1 MKKNKSNND
10 LNLSKGFDA
19 PPSTK
24 EEDLLNRWG
33 FAREI
38 YTIASRTPL
47 DWSVRIGI
55 YGSWGEGKTAIL
67 KFVNSI
73 AKGDNQIEV
82 WFNPWEYAT
91 PEEMWESFV
100 TIILKRLS
108 EAGVDIKKPSRQF
121 LRAKIFFKKIIR
133 KPVDAFGSLAQLDP
147 YASAGLPILK
157 SFLSFN
163 RKSLTKLQ
171 NFISDKRII
180 VLIDDLDR
188 ANPILVPQLLFAVKE
203 LLDLPS
209 MVFILAFDP
218 KVVNDVLYSNR
229 EDKGKD
235 YLDKIIDFP
244 KWLPKLDDKSLL
256 RLLQAESDKYLPFL
270 DFNYIQQ
277 IFPYLAKN
285 PRKLKQWL
293 RLFVGFEDE
302 IKRYNKEEINWTV
315 FLLVNLIK
323 IEFPNIFDLIFG
335 NKEIWDDLFTDRW
348 FGGTRRHS
356 NNLFRNSPDETE
368 NDPIYKQKIKE
379 ISAAVVLSNQEQTR
393 LLSIIEE
400 IVKLDNSFTSES
412 FLSYAYLTERPSVL
426 TWKEFNEVLTDYE
439 NNTSL
444 EELNSL
450 INPLIQKS
458 NYQESEILQALLLK
472 AVDYWNWSVGQASD
486 SVAGEKTKSHI
497 NDAILSLS
505 LIEKI
510 CFDKN
515 GFIGT
520 NSSLNVSHFSSIY
533 KTATK
538 WIHFTMP
545 AAVYLPIREK
555 EKQLL
560 VRICNESTADLI
572 ELLFFLKPWNVS
584 RSGVYSQLAEKE
596 LAEELSLILEK
607 RISVQ
612 LLDKL
617 KIDNWINSIF
627 VQESHLVEQY
637 ILLRKSSYF
646 WSSELRQ
653 KFLELL
659 CHRDSQ
665 KAITNNMYQFLSLI
679 DAAFL
684 SQGSIN
690 GITRIEDSILQDKE
704 LITEIWKCAFKDE
717 INPRMFKG
725 TEELKNELKNRC
737 DIGVPLPSWWERIK
751 QLVEEKSKQEQD

>member
-1 MKKNKSNND
+1 MKETKSNND
-10 LNLSKGFDA
+10 INIPKGYDA
-19 PPSTK
+19 PPNTK

-47 DWSVRIGI
+47 DLSVRIGI

-67 KFVNSI
+67 KFVNTI
-73 AKGDNQIEV
+73 AKKDNQIVV
-82 WFNPWEYAT
+82 WFNPWDYAT

-100 TIILKRLS
+100 ALILNKLN
-108 EAGVDIKKPSRQF
+108 EVGIDVKKPSRQF
-121 LRAKIFFKKIIR
+121 LKAKINVKKFLR
-133 KPVDAFGSLAQLDP
+133 RPVDAFGSLAQLDP

-157 SFLSFN
+157 NFLSFN
-163 RKSLTKLQ
+163 KKSLTKIQ
-171 NFISDKRII
+171 NFISGKRII

-209 MVFILAFDP
+209 MVFVLAFDP
-218 KVVNDVLYSNR
+218 NVINDVLYSNR
-229 EDKGKD
+229 KDKGKD
-235 YLDKIIDFP
+235 FLDKIIDFP
-244 KWLPKLDDKSLL
+244 KWLPKLKDKDLL
-256 RLLQAESDKYLPFL
+256 RLLQVESQKNLPFL

-277 IFPYLAKN
+277 VFPYLAKN

-293 RLFVGFEDE
+293 RLFIGFEDE

-323 IEFPNIFDLIFG
+323 TEFPNIFDLIFG
-335 NKEIWDDLFTDRW
+335 NKDIWDDLFTERW
-348 FGGTRRHS
+348 FGDSRRHS
-356 NNLFRNSPDETE
+356 NNLFRTSSDGTET
-368 NDPIYKQKIKE
+368 DPIYKQKIKE
-379 ISAAVVLSNQEQTR
+379 IFEAVNLSSQEQTQ
-393 LLSIIEE
+393 LLFIIED
-400 IVKLDNSFTSES
+400 IVKLDNSFASES

-426 TWKEFNEVLTDYE
+426 TWKEFNEVLINYK
-439 NNTSL
+439 NNTTL
-444 EELNSL
+444 AELNSL
-450 INPLIQKS
+450 LNPLIQKS
-458 NYQESEILQALLLK
+458 NYEELEILQAFLLK
-472 AVDYWNWSVGQASD
+472 AIDYWNWSLGQASD
-486 SVAGEKTKSHI
+486 ARAGEGTKNHT
-497 NDAILSLS
+497 NDALLSLN

-515 GFIGT
+515 GFVGS
-520 NSSLNVSHFSSIY
+520 NPFLDVSHFSYIY
-533 KTATK
+533 KTTTK

-545 AAVYLPIREK
+545 GDVYKPIREK

-560 VRICNESTADLI
+560 IKICKESTSDLI
-572 ELLFFLKPWNVS
+572 EILFFLRPWNVF
-584 RSGVYSQLAEKE
+584 RSGVYNQRSEKE

-607 RISVQ
+607 RISAQ
-612 LLDKL
+612 LLEKF

-627 VQESHLVEQY
+627 VQETHLVEQY
-637 ILLRKSSYF
+637 ILLRKSSYL

-659 CHRDSQ
+659 CNKDSQ

-679 DAAFL
+679 DAAFF

-704 LITEIWKCAFKDE
+704 LIIEIWKCAFKEE

-725 TEELKNELKNRC
+725 AEELKNELKKRC
-737 DIGVPLPSWWERIK
+737 DIDVPLPPWWDRIK
-751 QLVEEKSKQEQD
+751 QLVEDRAKQEQG

>member
-1 MKKNKSNND
+1 MKKTKSNND
-10 LNLSKGFDA
+10 PNLSKGFDA

-67 KFVNSI
+67 KFVNTI
-73 AKGDNQIEV
+73 ANEDNQIVV

-100 TIILKRLS
+100 ALILKKLS
-108 EAGVDIKKPSRQF
+108 EAGVNVKKPSRQF
-121 LRAKIFFKKIIR
+121 LSAKIFFKKIIR

-147 YASAGLPILK
+147 YANAGLPILK

-163 RKSLTKLQ
+163 RKSLIKLQ
-171 NFISDKRII
+171 NFITGKRII

-209 MVFILAFDP
+209 MVFVLAFDP
-218 KVVNDVLYSNR
+218 NVVNEVLYSNR
-229 EDKGKD
+229 KDKGKD
-235 YLDKIIDFP
+235 FLDKIIDFP
-244 KWLPKLDDKSLL
+244 KWLPKLKDKDLL
-256 RLLQAESDKYLPFL
+256 RLLQVESEKHLPFL

-277 IFPYLAKN
+277 VFPYLAKN

-302 IKRYNKEEINWTV
+302 VKRYNKEEINWNV

-323 IEFPNIFDLIFG
+323 IEFPNIFDLIFS
-335 NKEIWDDLFTDRW
+335 NKDIWDDLFTERW
-348 FGGTRRHS
+348 FGGSRREP
-356 NNLFRNSPDETE
+356 NNLYRASTAETE
-368 NDPIYKQKIKE
+368 TEPIYKQKIKE
-379 ISAAVVLSNQEQTR
+379 ISASADISNQEQAR
-393 LLSIIEE
+393 LLTIVEE

-412 FLSYAYLTERPSVL
+412 FLSYTYLTERPSAL
-426 TWKEFNEVLTDYE
+426 TWKEFNEVLINYE
-439 NNTSL
+439 NSSTL
-444 EELNSL
+444 EELNSFL
-450 INPLIQKS
+450 APLISKS
-458 NYQESEILQALLLK
+458 NYEESEILRAFLLK
-472 AVDYWNWSVGQASD
+472 AIDYWTWSLEQASD
-486 SVAGEKTKSHI
+486 ARAGEGTRNHT
-497 NDAILSLS
+497 NDAILSLN

-515 GFIGT
+515 GLIGS
-520 NSSLNVSHFSSIY
+520 NPFLDGSHFSSIY
-533 KTATK
+533 KAATR

-545 AAVYLPIREK
+545 EEVYKPIREK

-560 VRICNESTADLI
+560 IRTCSETTSDLI
-572 ELLFFLKPWNVS
+572 EILFFLKPWNVF
-584 RSGVYSQLAEKE
+584 RSGVYNQRAEKE
-596 LAEELSLILEK
+596 LAEELSYILEK

-612 LLDKL
+612 LLDKFN
-617 KIDNWINSIF
+617 IDNWIKTIF

-637 ILLRKSSYF
+637 ILFRKSSYF

-659 CHRDSQ
+659 CNKDSQ
-665 KAITNNMYQFLSLI
+665 KTITNNMYQFLSLI
-679 DAAFL
+679 DAAFF

-690 GITRIEDSILQDKE
+690 GIIRIEDSILQDKE
-704 LITEIWKCAFKDE
+704 LIIEIWKCAFKE
-717 INPRMFKG
+717 ELNPRMFKG
-725 TEELKNELKNRC
+725 VEELKNELKKKC
-737 DIGVPLPSWWERIK
+737 DIDVPLPPWWERIK
-751 QLVEEKSKQEQD
+751 QLVEDRSKQEQD

>member
-1 MKKNKSNND
+1 MRKGKSNNNF
-10 LNLSKGFDA
+10 NLPRGYDA

-24 EEDLLNRWG
+24 EDDLLNRWG
-33 FAREI
+33 FAREV

-67 KFVNSI
+67 KFVNTI
-73 AKGDNQIEV
+73 ANEDNQIVV

-100 TIILKRLS
+100 ALILKKLS

-133 KPVDAFGSLAQLDP
+133 KPVDSFGSLAQLDP

-171 NFISDKRII
+171 NFITGKRII

-209 MVFILAFDP
+209 MVFVLAFDP
-218 KVVNDVLYSNR
+218 NVVNEVLYSNR
-229 EDKGKD
+229 KDKGKD
-235 YLDKIIDFP
+235 FLDKIIDFP
-244 KWLPKLDDKSLL
+244 KWLPKLKDIDLL
-256 RLLQAESDKYLPFL
+256 RLLQVESNKHLPFL
-270 DFNYIQQ
+270 EFNYIQQ
-277 IFPYLAKN
+277 VFPYLAKN

-302 IKRYNKEEINWTV
+302 VKRYNKEEINWTV

-335 NKEIWDDLFTDRW
+335 NKAIWDDLFTERW
-348 FGGTRRHS
+348 FGGSRRQP
-356 NNLFRNSPDETE
+356 NNLYRASPAETE
-368 NDPIYKQKIKE
+368 TDPIYKQKVKE
-379 ISAAVVLSNQEQTR
+379 ISASVNLSNQEEAR
-393 LLSIIEE
+393 LLTIIEE

-426 TWKEFNEVLTDYE
+426 TWKEFNEVLIKYE
-439 NNTSL
+439 NNSTL
-444 EELNSL
+444 EELNSFL
-450 INPLIQKS
+450 VPLISKS
-458 NYQESEILQALLLK
+458 DYEESEILRAFLIK
-472 AVDYWNWSVGQASD
+472 SINYWTWSLEQASD
-486 SVAGEKTKSHI
+486 ARAGEGTRNHT
-497 NDAILSLS
+497 NDAVLSLN

-510 CFDKN
+510 SFDKN
-515 GFIGT
+515 GFVGS
-520 NSSLNVSHFSSIY
+520 NPFLDVSQFSSIY

-538 WIHFTMP
+538 WFHFTMP
-545 AAVYLPIREK
+545 EDIYLPIREK

-560 VRICNESTADLI
+560 IRICNETTSDLI
-572 ELLFFLKPWNVS
+572 EILFFLKPWNVF
-584 RSGVYSQLAEKE
+584 RDVVFHQKAEKD
-596 LAEELSLILEK
+596 LANELSYILEK

-612 LLDKL
+612 LLDKF

-646 WSSELRQ
+646 WSSELRR

-659 CHRDSQ
+659 CNKDSQ
-665 KAITNNMYQFLSLI
+665 KTITNNMYQFLSLI
-679 DAAFL
+679 DAAFF

-690 GITRIEDSILQDKE
+690 GIIRIEDSILQDKE
-704 LITEIWKCAFKDE
+704 LIIEIWKCAFKE
-717 INPRMFKG
+717 ELNPRMFKG
-725 TEELKNELKNRC
+725 SEELKNELKKRC
-737 DIGVPLPSWWERIK
+737 DIEVPLPPWWERIK
-751 QLVEEKSKQEQD
+751 QLVEGRAKQEQD

>member
-1 MKKNKSNND
+1 MKKNKSHNNF
-10 LNLSKGFDA
+10 NLSKGYDA

-67 KFVNSI
+67 KFVNTIS
-73 AKGDNQIEV
+73 KEDNQIFV
-82 WFNPWEYAT
+82 WFNPWEYTT

-100 TIILKRLS
+100 ALILKKLN
-108 EAGVDIKKPSRQF
+108 EAGVDVKKPYRQF
-121 LRAKIFFKKIIR
+121 LRAKISFKKLLR
-133 KPVDAFGSLAQLDP
+133 KPVDALGSLAQLDP

-163 RKSLTKLQ
+163 RKSLNKLQ
-171 NFISDKRII
+171 AFVSGKRII

-209 MVFILAFDP
+209 MVFVLAFDP
-218 KVVNDVLYSNR
+218 SVVNDVLYSNR
-229 EDKGKD
+229 KDKGKD

-244 KWLPKLDDKSLL
+244 KWLPKLDNKDLL
-256 RLLQAESDKYLPFL
+256 RLLQVESNKHLQFL

-277 IFPYLAKN
+277 VFPYLAKN

-302 IKRYNKEEINWTV
+302 INRYNKEEINWTV

-335 NKEIWDDLFTDRW
+335 NKEIWDDLFTERW
-348 FGGTRRHS
+348 FGGSRRQP
-356 NNLFRNSPDETE
+356 NNLFRTSSESNDTE
-368 NDPIYKQKIKE
+368 PIYKQRIKE
-379 ISAAVVLSNQEQTR
+379 ISATANLSNDEQNK

-426 TWKEFNEVLTDYE
+426 TWKEFNEVLINYE
-439 NNTSL
+439 NNTTL
-444 EELNSL
+444 DELNSL
-450 INPLIQKS
+450 LNPLIQKS
-458 NYQESEILQALLLK
+458 NYEELEILRSFLLK
-472 AVDYWNWSVGQASD
+472 AIDYWAWSLGQASD
-486 SVAGEKTKSHI
+486 ARAGEGTKNHT
-497 NDAILSLS
+497 NDAILSLN

-510 CFDKN
+510 SFDKN
-515 GFIGT
+515 GFVGT
-520 NSSLNVSHFSSIY
+520 NPFLDVSHFSSIY
-533 KTATK
+533 KTTTK

-545 AAVYLPIREK
+545 EDVYHPIREK

-560 VRICNESTADLI
+560 IKICNETSTDLI
-572 ELLFFLKPWNVS
+572 EILFFLKPWNVF
-584 RSGVYSQLAEKE
+584 RDVVFHQQEEKVLAN
-596 LAEELSLILEK
+596 ELSLILEK
-607 RISVQ
+607 RIAVQ
-612 LLDKL
+612 LLDKF
-617 KIDNWINSIF
+617 KIHNWVNSIF

-637 ILLRKSSYF
+637 ILFRKSSYF
-646 WSSELRQ
+646 WSSESRR

-659 CHRDSQ
+659 CNKESQ
-665 KAITNNMYQFLSLI
+665 KVVTNNMYQFLSLI
-679 DAAFL
+679 DAAFF

-690 GITRIEDSILQDKE
+690 GIIHIEDSILQDKE
-704 LITEIWKCAFKDE
+704 LIIEIWKCAFRE
-717 INPRMFKG
+717 ELNPRMFKG
-725 TEELKNELKNRC
+725 AEELKNEFKKIC
-737 DIGVPLPSWWERIK
+737 DIDVPLPSWWERIK
-751 QLVEEKSKQEQD
+751 QLLEETTTQEQG